1 MPTVRKLMPEEVETI
16 QNKGKGQR
24 KLTEEQYDRFLAE
37 YDVGDY
43 GEAVLD
49 EDEKRLTVRSRF
61 KAAASRRG
69 LGLQFNRTIGNL
81 MRFKVVSGDS
91 HVSEQP
97 TVQVTAPEPEPEPA
111 PVASDTPPATK
122 RRGGRPKKVSA

>member
-1 MPTVRKLMPEEVETI
+1 MPAVRKLMPEEVQTI
-16 QNKGKGQR
+16 ENKGKGQR

-37 YDVGDY
+37 YEVGDY

-49 EDEKRLTVRSRF
+49 EEEKRLTVRSRF
-61 KAAASRRG
+61 KAAAERRG
-69 LGLQFNRTIGNL
+69 VGLQFDRTTGNL
-81 MRFKVVSGDS
+81 IRFKVVSGDG

-97 TVQVTAPEPEPEPA
+97 TVQVPAPEPEPA